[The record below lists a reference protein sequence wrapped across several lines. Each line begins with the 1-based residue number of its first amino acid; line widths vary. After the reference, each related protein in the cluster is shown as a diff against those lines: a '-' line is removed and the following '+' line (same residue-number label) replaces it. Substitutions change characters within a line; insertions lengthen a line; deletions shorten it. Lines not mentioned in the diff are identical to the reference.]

1 MNPEIPLLND
11 TRSEYVLRERVKN
24 ITDAVEDWSK
34 ISFLNMKFLG
44 TNYMNKFI
52 KLFFQNIT
60 SINEGGFNDE
70 DFYSSMKFGFR
81 ALISRYLSLMKT
93 GALMHLDGVNKTDI
107 MNNEELGENGL
118 KIVYVIRPWFH
129 ILNEEL
135 QSTLDNIFD
144 NMISLCVGLFI
155 GFIIFA
161 VVIYVLA
168 WKNVEFNLEKY
179 LINSIELIN
188 LIPEKIKQDLYN
200 KILDENN
207 NKKE

>member
-1 MNPEIPLLND
+1 MHLN
-11 TRSEYVLRERVKN
+11 
-24 ITDAVEDWSK
+24 
-34 ISFLNMKFLG
+34 G
-44 TNYMNKFI
+44 TN
-52 KLFFQNIT
+52 
-60 SINEGGFNDE
+60 E
-70 DFYSSMKFGFR
+70 
-81 ALISRYLSLMKT
+81 
-93 GALMHLDGVNKTDI
+93 TDI

>member
-1 MNPEIPLLND
+1 
-11 TRSEYVLRERVKN
+11 
-24 ITDAVEDWSK
+24 
-34 ISFLNMKFLG
+34 MK
-44 TNYMNKFI
+44 TFI

-60 SINEGGFNDE
+60 DINTGGFTDE
-70 DFYSSMKFGFR
+70 DFFSSMKFGFR